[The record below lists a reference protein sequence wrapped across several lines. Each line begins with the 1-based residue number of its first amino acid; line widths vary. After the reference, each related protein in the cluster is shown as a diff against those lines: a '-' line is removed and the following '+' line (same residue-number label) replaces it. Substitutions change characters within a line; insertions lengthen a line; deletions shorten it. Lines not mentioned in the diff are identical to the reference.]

1 MPLSHLRT
9 TTEAARRLEVT
20 SRWISTLV
28 KREDLEPAIK
38 LPGKTGAYLFTTDEL
53 ERYAAER
60 DAAHAAHA
68 ADEPCAKA
76 CDEPPA
82 SASWNGRELE
92 ATS

>member
-53 ERYAAER
+53 
-60 DAAHAAHA
+60 
-68 ADEPCAKA
+68 
-76 CDEPPA
+76 
-82 SASWNGRELE
+82 
-92 ATS
+92 